1 MTSGLS
7 FREGNPSALPVN
19 KYVVTPF
26 LDVTQNSTMKTNALR
41 ECLWALR
48 NSLFVVFSHISIGKD
63 NNSIYA
69 VAVKFDSAER
79 RLGIL

>member
-26 LDVTQNSTMKTNALR
+26 LDANQNSTMKINALR
-41 ECLWALR
+41 KCLWALR
-48 NSLFVVFSHISIGKD
+48 NSRFVVFSHISIWKD
-63 NNSIYA
+63 NDRIDA
-69 VAVKFDSAER
+69 LAVKLDRAYR

>member
-26 LDVTQNSTMKTNALR
+26 LDANQNSTMKINAR
-41 ECLWALR
+41 R
-48 NSLFVVFSHISIGKD
+48 N
-63 NNSIYA
+63 
-69 VAVKFDSAER
+69 
-79 RLGIL
+79 